1 MTENTPDT
9 RPAPP
14 PDRKGDG
21 AGASGAG
28 ASGGGNGLAGDDARE
43 DFAAEQGAPSA
54 AQPAAGAET
63 VPAVPSA
70 PVGSTRHLGEG
81 GLNLKPSGRVSA
93 VSEPTPQADG
103 ATVDNPVFSCRTV
116 SVYYGAKQALKE
128 VSLDVGR
135 RQVLAMIG
143 PSGCGKSTFLR
154 CLNRMNDT
162 IPGARVTGCIQL
174 DGRDIHDESVDVAQL
189 RARIGMVFQ
198 KPNPFPKSIYD
209 NVAYGPRIH
218 GLARSR
224 AHLDEIV
231 CTSLT
236 RAGLWD
242 EVKDRLSSP
251 STGLSGGQQQRLC
264 IARTIAVQPEVI
276 LMDEPCSALDPIAT
290 ARIEDL
296 IDELRESYA
305 IVIVTHS
312 MQQAARVSQ
321 RTAYFHLGDLI
332 EVGETDRL
340 FTNPRHR
347 LTEDYITGRFG

>member
-1 MTENTPDT
+1 MSPENSAEDPPAPEPQ

-14 PDRKGDG
+14 RAAA
-21 AGASGAG
+21 AGS
-28 ASGGGNGLAGDDARE
+28 GNGVATPQSVAR
-43 DFAAEQGAPSA
+43 QR
-54 AQPAAGAET
+54 
-63 VPAVPSA
+63 V
-70 PVGSTRHLGEG
+70 GEG
-81 GLNLKPSGRVSA
+81 GLNLKPSGRMHVPASA
-93 VSEPTPQADG
+93 DAAAGRAEA
-103 ATVDNPVFSCRTV
+103 AIENPLFSCRDV
-116 SVYYGAKQALKE
+116 SVFYGAKQALKN
-128 VSLDVGR
+128 VTLDVAR

-162 IPGARVTGCIQL
+162 IPGARVTGSIRL
-174 DGRDIHDESVDVAQL
+174 DGRDIHDQRQDAAQL

-209 NVAYGPRIH
+209 NVAYGPHIH

-224 AHLDEIV
+224 AQLDDIV

-251 STGLSGGQQQRLC
+251 GTGLSGGQQQRLC
-264 IARTIAVQPEVI
+264 IARAIAVQPEVI
-276 LMDEPCSALDPIAT
+276 LMDEPCSALDPVAT

-296 IDELRESYA
+296 IDELREQYA

-321 RTAYFHLGDLI
+321 RTAYFHLGELI
-332 EVGETDRL
+332 EIGDTHRV

-347 LTEDYITGRFG
+347 LTEDYITGRLG